1 MTIKNILVYMNNDPR
16 CQARL
21 DGAIEVAKAQ
31 EARVTGVF
39 ALSYPVMPGYIEAH
53 VGAELIERQMA
64 GIRAEADR
72 ARTEFEARMERAG
85 VMSEWHL
92 IDGDPIGAM
101 ELSLRYGDIAFVGQ
115 ANSDDPRGEDR
126 MADSLVLSAGRP
138 VVVWPYIGDYSGFG
152 SRIMIAWNASR
163 ESVRA
168 VHDAMVFL
176 CRAEQVYVCAV
187 NPTDPSHIPG
197 ADIATHLARHG
208 VKTEARHIAA
218 PELDAGNA
226 LLSQASDLAID
237 FLVMGGYGH
246 SRLREL
252 ALGGVTR
259 DILASMTMPVLMSH

>member
-1 MTIKNILVYMNNDPR
+1 
-16 CQARL
+16 
-21 DGAIEVAKAQ
+21 
-31 EARVTGVF
+31 
-39 ALSYPVMPGYIEAH
+39 
-53 VGAELIERQMA
+53 
-64 GIRAEADR
+64 
-72 ARTEFEARMERAG
+72 
-85 VMSEWHL
+85 
-92 IDGDPIGAM
+92 
-101 ELSLRYGDIAFVGQ
+101 
-115 ANSDDPRGEDR
+115 

-218 PELDAGNA
+218 PSGLCKVTLTFDSPRRPANSAGMTRVSLNTIRSPGRNRPANSPTVRSIGPPWASSSRA
-226 LLSQASDLAID
+226 LSRGAAGRCAISSRGRSKSKSAVFITAPSTMASAVAQID
-237 FLVMGGYGH
+237 RVAGRRH
-246 SRLREL
+246 K
-252 ALGGVTR
+252 A
-259 DILASMTMPVLMSH
+259 P

>member
-1 MTIKNILVYMNNDPR
+1 
-16 CQARL
+16 
-21 DGAIEVAKAQ
+21 
-31 EARVTGVF
+31 
-39 ALSYPVMPGYIEAH
+39 
-53 VGAELIERQMA
+53 MA
-64 GIRAEADR
+64 GIRGEADR
-72 ARTEFEARMERAG
+72 VRTDFEARLERAG
-85 VMSEWHL
+85 VTSEWRL

-101 ELSLRYGDIAFVGQ
+101 ELSLRHGDIAFVGQ
-115 ANSDDPRGEDR
+115 ADPSDPWREDR

-138 VVVWPYIGDYSGFG
+138 VVVWPYVGDYSGFG

-176 CRAEQVYVCAV
+176 SRAEQVYVCSV
-187 NPTDPSHIPG
+187 NPTDPSPIPN

-208 VKTEARHIAA
+208 VKIEARHIIM
-218 PELDAGNA
+218 PELDAGDA
-226 LLSQASDLAID
+226 LLSQAADLGID

-259 DILASMTMPVLMSH
+259 DVLASMTVPVLMSH